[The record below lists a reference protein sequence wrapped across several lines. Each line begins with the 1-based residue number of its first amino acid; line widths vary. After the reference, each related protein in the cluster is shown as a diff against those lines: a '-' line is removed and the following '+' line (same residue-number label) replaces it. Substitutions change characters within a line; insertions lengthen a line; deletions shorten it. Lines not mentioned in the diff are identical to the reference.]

1 MECFKD
7 EKYKCEFIPNF
18 IDIEKYTFR
27 SIKEVQPNL
36 LWVRSLHKIY
46 NPKMAIKVLSV
57 ITKKYPH
64 AKLCM
69 VGPDKDGSM
78 IKCKNLSKKLKIENN
93 VKFTGILDQ
102 DEWIK
107 LSEEYDV
114 FINTT
119 NADNMPVSII
129 ECLALGLPIVSTN
142 VGGLAYLLE
151 NNKNAL
157 LVKK

>member
-1 MECFKD
+1 M
-7 EKYKCEFIPNF
+7 
-18 IDIEKYTFR
+18 
-27 SIKEVQPNL
+27 
-36 LWVRSLHKIY
+36 
-46 NPKMAIKVLSV
+46 
-57 ITKKYPH
+57 
-64 AKLCM
+64 
-69 VGPDKDGSM
+69 
-78 IKCKNLSKKLKIENN
+78 SKKLKIENN

-157 LVKK
+157 LVKKNDISQMVEKIMNLINDKNLVKLITKNGRKFSENFSSTVVINKWVKNIK